1 MPLRSTGFNLK
12 DDQPTGDPEIDD
24 QPESIERYTHQKY
37 FVLQGSYKGNVDSN
51 MVWTG
56 STNWSSLGTPQDEIL
71 FTMHGRGHVR
81 DYLANFN
88 LMWQAPYSRDAYTT
102 TYSEWRTVNG
112 RRIGSQPRTTIQPDN
127 LVPGSTWEND

>member
-1 MPLRSTGFNLK
+1 MLR
-12 DDQPTGDPEIDD
+12 
-24 QPESIERYTHQKY
+24 
-37 FVLQGSYKGNVDSN
+37 GSYRGNVDSN
-51 MVWTG
+51 IVWTG

-81 DYLANFN
+81 DYLANFD

-102 TYSEWRTVNG
+102 TYSEWRTASG
-112 RRIGSQPRTTIQPDN
+112 RRVRTGTTIEPDR